1 MGDGP
6 KEGWLSAQ
14 LSDQVLPGAGVRW
27 GAVGC

>member
-6 KEGWLSAQ
+6 KEGWLAAQ
-14 LSDQVLPGAGVRW
+14 LSDQVLPGGGGRR